1 MIDEDLKQRK
11 IANGTYI
18 EDWILHKL
26 VKGLNAFERRVVKV
40 TMKTDIQSLNELKN
54 LKRKIDL
61 IKIKIRNRV
70 YKIES
75 K

>member
-1 MIDEDLKQRK
+1 MIDEDLKQRR

-26 VKGLNAFERRVVKV
+26 VKGLKAFERRVVKV
-40 TMKTDIQSLNELKN
+40 NMKTDIQSLNELKN
-54 LKRKIDL
+54 LNRKIDL
-61 IKIKIRNRV
+61 IKIKIKNRV
-70 YKIES
+70 YKIG